1 MFPLPWLKRG
11 PVAPVLRLHGPIGLS
26 TPLRP
31 GLSLASLSNG
41 IERAFN
47 MKGAVAV
54 ALVIN
59 SPGGSPVQSRHIHD
73 RIRALSKEKGLP
85 VYAFAED
92 VAASGG
98 YILALAGDKIYADAS
113 SILGSIGVIYQGFG
127 FVGLIEKLGVERR
140 ALTAGD
146 KKLTLDPFQP
156 TKAED
161 LERLKKIQDIL
172 HKEFIALVR
181 ERRGAAIDQA
191 GDILFTGEFW
201 SGRQALDLG
210 LIDGLADVR
219 SKMREMFGEKLRLK
233 LVTGGGGMFR
243 RRGAPGVGFGSA
255 GFGSV
260 GCDFGAVAPGLAD
273 DLISAL
279 ETRAMWA
286 RFGL

>member
-1 MFPLPWLKRG
+1 MFSLPWLKRG
-11 PVAPVLRLHGPIGLS
+11 PVAPVLRLNGPIGMS

-31 GLSLASLSNG
+31 GLSLATLAPV

-47 MKGAVAV
+47 MRGAVAV

-85 VYAFAED
+85 VYTFAED

-98 YILALAGDKIYADAS
+98 YILALAGDKIFADAS
-113 SILGSIGVIYQGFG
+113 SIMGSIGVIYAGFG
-127 FVGLIEKLGVERR
+127 FVELIEKLGVERR

-156 TKAED
+156 IKTED
-161 LERLKKIQDIL
+161 VERLKKIQEIL
-172 HKEFIALVR
+172 HNEFIALVKQ
-181 ERRGAAIDQA
+181 RRGSAIEQA
-191 GDILFTGEFW
+191 SEDLFTGEFW
-201 SGRQALDLG
+201 SGRQALELG

-219 SKMREMFGEKLRLK
+219 TKMREMYGENLRLK
-233 LVTGGGGMFR
+233 LVSPGGGLFR
-243 RRGAPGVGFGSA
+243 RRGAVGVATSPWTPA
-255 GFGSV
+255 SLP
-260 GCDFGAVAPGLAD
+260 DE
-273 DLISAL
+273 LISAL
-279 ETRAMWA
+279 EARAMWA

>member
-1 MFPLPWLKRG
+1 MFPLPWFKRG
-11 PVAPVLRLHGPIGLS
+11 PVAPVLRLNGPIGMS

-31 GLSLASLSNG
+31 GLSLATLAPV

-47 MKGAVAV
+47 TRGAVAV

-85 VYAFAED
+85 VYTFAED

-98 YILALAGDKIYADAS
+98 YILALAGDKIFADAS
-113 SILGSIGVIYQGFG
+113 SIVGSIGVIYAGFG
-127 FVGLIEKLGVERR
+127 FVELIDKLGVERR

-156 TKAED
+156 IKGED
-161 LERLKKIQDIL
+161 LERLKKIQEIL
-172 HKEFIALVR
+172 HNEFIALVKQ
-181 ERRGAAIDQA
+181 RRGSSIEQA
-191 GDILFTGEFW
+191 GENLFTGEFW
-201 SGRQALDLG
+201 SGRQALELG

-219 SKMREMFGEKLRLK
+219 TKMREIYGEKLRFK
-233 LVTGGGGMFR
+233 LVSPGGGLFR
-243 RRGAPGVGFGSA
+243 RRGAAGVAASLWTA
-255 GFGSV
+255 ASLP
-260 GCDFGAVAPGLAD
+260 DE
-273 DLISAL
+273 LISAL
-279 ETRAMWA
+279 EARAMWA

>member
-1 MFPLPWLKRG
+1 MFPLPWLKRR
-11 PVAPVLRLHGPIGLS
+11 PVAPVLRLTGTIGLS

-31 GLSLASLSNG
+31 GLSLASLSTS

-47 MKGAVAV
+47 TSGAVAV

-73 RIRALSKEKGLP
+73 RIRALAKEKGLP

-98 YILALAGDKIYADAS
+98 YILALAGDKIYADPS

-127 FVGLIEKLGVERR
+127 FVGLIDKLGVERR

-156 TKAED
+156 VKGED
-161 LERLKKIQDIL
+161 IERLKKIQDIL

-181 ERRGAAIDQA
+181 ERRGAAIEQA
-191 GDILFTGEFW
+191 GSTLFTGEFW
-201 SGRQALDLG
+201 SGRQALELG
-210 LIDGLADVR
+210 LIDGLTDVR
-219 SKMREMFGEKLRLK
+219 SKMRELYGDKVRLK
-233 LVTGGGGMFR
+233 LVTGGGGMFWKR
-243 RRGAPGVGFGSA
+243 AAPGVSLKPGLGLSGEA
-255 GFGSV
+255 
-260 GCDFGAVAPGLAD
+260 APGLVD
-273 DLISAL
+273 ELISAI
-279 ETRAMWA
+279 EERAMWA

>member
-1 MFPLPWLKRG
+1 MFPMPWLKCG
-11 PVAPVLRLHGPIGLS
+11 PVAPVLRLNGPIGIS

-31 GLSLASLSNG
+31 GLTLAGLAPA
-41 IERAFN
+41 IDRAFN
-47 MKGAVAV
+47 VKGAVAV
-54 ALVIN
+54 AIVIN

-73 RIRALSKEKGLP
+73 RIRALAKEKSLP

-98 YILALAGDKIYADAS
+98 YILALAGDSIYADPS
-113 SILGSIGVIYQGFG
+113 SIVGSIGVLYQGFG

-140 ALTAGD
+140 AFTAGD

-156 TKAED
+156 MHAD
-161 LERLKKIQDIL
+161 DVARLKKIQEIL

-181 ERRGAAIDQA
+181 ERRSGRIDPA
-191 GDILFTGEFW
+191 DDALFSGEFW

-219 SKMREMFGEKLRLK
+219 SKMRETFGEKVRLK
-233 LVTGGGGMFR
+233 LITSGGGLFR
-243 RRGAPGVGFGSA
+243 RRRGVG
-255 GFGSV
+255 
-260 GCDFGAVAPGLAD
+260 VAAPEWATSNLAE
-273 DLISAL
+273 DLISAI
-279 ETRAMWA
+279 EARAMWA

>member
-1 MFPLPWLKRG
+1 MFPLPWLKRR
-11 PVAPVLRLHGPIGLS
+11 PVVPVLRLTGAIGMS

-31 GLSLASLSNG
+31 GLSLASLSTS

-47 MKGAVAV
+47 VGGASAV

-73 RIRALSKEKGLP
+73 RIRALAREKGLP

-98 YILALAGDKIYADAS
+98 YILALAGDKIYADPS
-113 SILGSIGVIYQGFG
+113 SIIGSIGVIYQGFG
-127 FVGLIEKLGVERR
+127 FVGLIDKLGVERR

-156 TKAED
+156 VKPED
-161 LERLKKIQDIL
+161 IERLKKIQDIL
-172 HKEFIALVR
+172 HQEFIALVR
-181 ERRGAAIDQA
+181 DRRGAAIEQA
-191 GDILFTGEFW
+191 GSTLFTGEFW
-201 SGRQALDLG
+201 SGRQALELG

-219 SKMREMFGEKLRLK
+219 SRMRELFGDKLRLK
-233 LVTGGGGMFR
+233 LVSGGGGMFWK
-243 RRGAPGVGFGSA
+243 RGAPGVSLGS
-255 GFGSV
+255 GLGRS
-260 GCDFGAVAPGLAD
+260 GELAPGFVD
-273 DLISAL
+273 ELISAI
-279 ETRAMWA
+279 ETRAMWS